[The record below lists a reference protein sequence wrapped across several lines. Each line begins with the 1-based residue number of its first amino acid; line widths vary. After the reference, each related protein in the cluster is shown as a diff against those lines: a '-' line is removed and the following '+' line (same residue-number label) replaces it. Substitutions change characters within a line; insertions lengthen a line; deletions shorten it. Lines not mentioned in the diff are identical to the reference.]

1 MLSAKKIFFI
11 LFIAAAAV
19 LPIFVFAVDDP
30 YGASAVAKKTSLA
43 GMSLSNSSPE
53 MLASQ
58 IVNLVLGFTATI
70 FFLMVLYGGITWMTA
85 SGQSEKVNKS
95 KEILITAIIGMVI
108 VAASYAISVF
118 IFSRISGTSTC
129 EELGGSCKSSCAS
142 DETANFTST
151 DCGETKYCCT
161 ASETATE

>member
-11 LFIAAAAV
+11 LFVAAVAV
-19 LPIFVFAVDDP
+19 LPVFVFAVDDP

-43 GMSLSNSSPE
+43 GMSISNSSPE

-70 FFLMVLYGGITWMTA
+70 FFLMILYGGITWMTA
-85 SGQSEKVNKS
+85 GGQSEKVAKS
-95 KEILITAIIGMVI
+95 KEILITAIIGIAI
-108 VAASYAISVF
+108 VAASFAISVF
-118 IFSRISGTSTC
+118 IFSRIAGNSTC
-129 EELGGSCKSSCAS
+129 GELGGSCKSSCS
-142 DETANFTST
+142 SGETENYTAT

-161 ASETATE
+161 AVETATE